1 MGCLTGIT
9 AVIANSCTNQP
20 KLGLVGKA
28 WVINRADI
36 ATITADT
43 STPTK
48 ITEITLALGEKQ
60 AWTITAY
67 RQDIDAGFDLV
78 SSETMPESYKHY
90 FKVEPWDEKS
100 AQVLN
105 LDNMEDIVVIVERVG
120 NSLKDAGDGAFQIYG
135 LRNGLYKSSASGRAN
150 ANNGVPTYEFTSRDG
165 QEEDHSKYIFFDT
178 SYATT
183 LGKLVGLETP
193 TEPVEPSE
201 PVEP

>member
-9 AVIANSCTNQP
+9 AEIANSCTKQP

-28 WVINRADI
+28 WAINRADI
-36 ATITADT
+36 ATTTEDNSTATLITG
-43 STPTK
+43 
-48 ITEITLALGEKQ
+48 ITLAAGGKQ
-60 AWTITAY
+60 AWPITAY

-90 FKVEPWDEKS
+90 FKVEPWDENS
-100 AQVLN
+100 AQILN

-120 NSLKDAGDGAFQIYG
+120 NSTKDSGDGAFQIYG
-135 LRNGLYKSSASGRAN
+135 LRNGLFKSSASGRAN

-178 SYATT
+178 AYATT
-183 LGKLVGLETP
+183 LAALVTLETP
-193 TEPVEPSE
+193 TDPVEPSE
-201 PVEP
+201 PVAP